1 MNLYRKIIAIIICAC
16 TISTVLLS
24 CGDKIEH
31 EQEFERIKI
40 NKGSVI
46 DNINGSYSNLNYLE
60 GKYEKIDN
68 LKDEVIGVYDYKS
81 GNYLIESNDK
91 YIAINNDKITNLD
104 NIEKGDN
111 GFNLAPTSTYMFL
124 FRANEVKVINFNTGD
139 LVDFT
144 PKVSISGKFIDW
156 LDENTLVYYGIRD
169 EDKVNG
175 IFTYNI
181 TSKEEDILIE
191 FKEGAVGFLKAIDNG
206 VVYILDDF
214 NGAKELRYVSI
225 KDKNDKVLSKDVKNI
240 YDVIKSNEDYYILG
254 AFKGMNSSLY
264 KLNNGKLKRL
274 VYGFPGTINVRKG
287 LSQNEEGDIL
297 FIGSDKSEDL
307 EEIYKCTKEGAISE
321 VYQATKDAVFVR
333 SYVY

>member
-1 MNLYRKIIAIIICAC
+1 MNLYKKIMSIIICAC

-24 CGDKIEH
+24 CGNKTEH

-46 DNINGSYSNLNYLE
+46 DNINGGYCNLNYLE
-60 GKYEKIDN
+60 GKYEKVNN
-68 LKDEVIGVYDYKS
+68 LKDEVIGIYDYKS
-81 GNYLIESNDK
+81 GNYLMESNDK

-111 GFNLAPTSTYMFL
+111 GFNLAPSSTYMFL
-124 FRANEVKVINFNTGD
+124 FRANEVKVINFKSGE
-139 LVDFT
+139 LIDFA

-181 TSKEEDILIE
+181 TSKEEEILIE

-206 VVYILDDF
+206 VVYTLDDF
-214 NGAKELRYVSI
+214 NGIKELRYVSI
-225 KDKNDKVLSKDVKNI
+225 KDKSDKVLSKDVKNI

-264 KLNNGKLKRL
+264 KLNNGSLKRL